1 MFAAR
6 ISRGRLPAVSEGS
19 RPLRVDTE
27 REGLVTRGR
36 RADARRV
43 SRSGRFGVNQHDREE
58 QTPGEPSAGGSS
70 NPCQW
75 RSRLAHWL
83 VLGLRWG
90 LPDKPGDSARA
101 TIRTRCVHALD
112 VMSTRETP
120 CVVWAFFGWWGHAL
134 APPLYSLPERGT
146 RVRTGAHGN
155 AMAGHARRPGLPW
168 ADDGPSTR
176 RAATRHRL
184 RVSGRGCRCFSRRSR
199 DAPLPRAAP
208 ACHKWTVATTGFDA
222 SGPSTPVDLVSWI
235 VERRRVVLRM
245 VLGECAEERR
255 FGITTN
261 LAYKVANSG
270 TGLFLFCTSD
280 VQLEQ
285 SREDQ
290 VEFAGSDSYR
300 RIRIGHP

>member
-1 MFAAR
+1 MWKVAERALTHDAEESPR
-6 ISRGRLPAVSEGS
+6 RGRLLAH
-19 RPLRVDTE
+19 E
-27 REGLVTRGR
+27 R
-36 RADARRV
+36 ARRCV
-43 SRSGRFGVNQHDREE
+43 VVKTTLSAECGNSVRCANFARAAPPTPASGGAASRTGLSWVCV
-58 QTPGEPSAGGSS
+58 GGS
-70 NPCQW
+70 
-75 RSRLAHWL
+75 
-83 VLGLRWG
+83 
-90 LPDKPGDSARA
+90 PDKPGDSR
-101 TIRTRCVHALD
+101 
-112 VMSTRETP
+112 
-120 CVVWAFFGWWGHAL
+120 
-134 APPLYSLPERGT
+134 
-146 RVRTGAHGN
+146 
-155 AMAGHARRPGLPW
+155 ARRSAHAACTPSTSCQLVKHPASYGRSSVGGGTPSRLLSIPCPREEPGCAPVRMATRWRVML
-168 ADDGPSTR
+168 AARDYRGRTTAHQTR

-184 RVSGRGCRCFSRRSR
+184 RVSGRGCRCFARRSR
-199 DAPLPRAAP
+199 DAPLPGAAP

-261 LAYKVANSG
+261 LGYKVANSG

-280 VQLEQ
+280 MQLEQ